1 MRLVIEDEAGTRT
14 VVPFSSDEIVVGR
27 ATDGVAWRLP
37 DRDVSRRHARFTH
50 VSGTIFVE
58 DLGSLT
64 GTWLNGER
72 IDSRRRVRPGDLV
85 EIGAFDLV
93 VLPEDMAVAGPG
105 APPPLPA
112 STRPDPMP
120 AVVVPAAPGPA
131 SAGPAT
137 TAAVATATGS
147 LPSSGAGAAVAR
159 ADSARSARLLR
170 LGVAALVGGVL
181 VGFLIRRLVT

>member
-1 MRLVIEDEAGTRT
+1 MRLVIEDEGGTRT

-27 ATDGVAWRLP
+27 ANDGVAWRLP
-37 DRDVSRRHARFTH
+37 DRNVSRRHARFTH
-50 VSGTIFVE
+50 SSGTVFVE

-64 GTWLNGER
+64 GTRLNGER

-93 VLPEDMAVAGPG
+93 VLPEEASVAGSG

-120 AVVVPAAPGPA
+120 VVEP
-131 SAGPAT
+131 PAT
-137 TAAVATATGS
+137 PAPARAASAAVAEVTTT
-147 LPSSGAGAAVAR
+147 AGAVAGAVAG
-159 ADSARSARLLR
+159 ADPARRSSLRR
-170 LGVAALVGGVL
+170 LGVAALAGGVL
-181 VGFLIRRLVT
+181 LGFLLRRLLT

>member
-37 DRDVSRRHARFTH
+37 DRDVSRRHARFTS
-50 VSGTIFVE
+50 VNGTIFVE

-131 SAGPAT
+131 SAGP
-137 TAAVATATGS
+137 TAAVAAATGGV
-147 LPSSGAGAAVAR
+147 PSTGSGAAVAR
-159 ADSARSARLLR
+159 PDSARSARLLR
-170 LGVAALVGGVL
+170 LGAAALVGGVL

>member
-37 DRDVSRRHARFTH
+37 DRNVSRRHARFTH
-50 VSGTIFVE
+50 ASGTIFVE

-120 AVVVPAAPGPA
+120 VVVPPAAAGRGQHGLGHGRRPGGRRRWLRRGGRGGRVGPA
-131 SAGPAT
+131 
-137 TAAVATATGS
+137 
-147 LPSSGAGAAVAR
+147 R
-159 ADSARSARLLR
+159 QARLLR
-170 LGVAALVGGVL
+170 VWPSPPWWAVCWSASSSGGC
-181 VGFLIRRLVT
+181 

>member
-1 MRLVIEDEAGTRT
+1 MRLVIEDEGGTRT
-14 VVPFSSDEIVVGR
+14 VVPFSSDEMIIGR

-50 VSGTIFVE
+50 ASGTVFVE

-93 VLPEDMAVAGPG
+93 VMPEEVAVAGSG

-120 AVVVPAAPGPA
+120 VVEP
-131 SAGPAT
+131 PAT
-137 TAAVATATGS
+137 PAPDRAISPLVAEVTTSIGTSAATVA
-147 LPSSGAGAAVAR
+147 GAGQVR
-159 ADSARSARLLR
+159 AARLLR
-170 LGVAALVGGVL
+170 LGAAALAGGGL
-181 VGFLIRRLVT
+181 LGFLLRRLLT